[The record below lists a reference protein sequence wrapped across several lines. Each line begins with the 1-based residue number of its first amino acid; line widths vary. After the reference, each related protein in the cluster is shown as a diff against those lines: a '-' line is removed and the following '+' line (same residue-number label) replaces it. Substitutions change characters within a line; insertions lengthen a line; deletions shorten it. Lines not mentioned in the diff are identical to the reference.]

1 MNVRVL
7 VVSIL
12 LALLLAMIP
21 VLNIGTAQ
29 AGTITIAVDLGHG
42 EKDKYLNYIMGN
54 ITQVTIDGK
63 TYSINWV
70 TIGNNTPI
78 TPSLLANVDV
88 LLIGQPTTGFT
99 PDEMNAILEWLKK
112 GNKALY
118 VAGDSDYGSGPAS
131 ISAVND
137 LLEYIGVKLRLEHA
151 GVYSDP
157 SYTYTYK
164 GNDYPTCTGA
174 YYRMVAFVEPD
185 NIPSLFTDILSEG
198 VTKPILMHGPTALV
212 FVDETGAYHDPV
224 NETYPGLIRI
234 AWYHMAYIADNQP
247 PAPYKYDPLLY
258 GQGTGNWSF
267 IGYAAEY
274 WDKYNSVITVAGES
288 LYGDYEPAWAS
299 SYYGV
304 ELDGPKFV
312 TNLVAWWVKIIT
324 YRRTEVFSFS
334 DPEGDD
340 NGIGT
345 LKYPTNP
352 VFKPGVF
359 DLLKFQVFTD
369 DNYVYFRATFKNLGG
384 NPWNGPN
391 GFSLQHLQIYV
402 LTTAKLAVNK
412 TAPGLNVEI
421 NPGWHYL
428 IVAIPGWGDTPWP
441 DGEVSAIYSSTGS
454 LVAKQ
459 GDKFSVYAVPGE
471 AIEVK
476 VDKSLLTDVDNIE
489 KWGFV
494 VAVASY
500 DGYGSYKVRGV
511 VAGDPQEW
519 LFGGADS
526 LALLAGVHP
535 LIIDLL
541 APTANEQYK
550 MLKSY
555 DATAKKLAV
564 VSVLGAAPPTVTT
577 TVTSTVTVTT
587 TSEITKTTERVVTTV
602 VPTTVPTIVPTT
614 VPITVSTTV
623 STTVTQTEMTT
634 TVVTGILALIIGLII
649 GYAVKKPSPKK

>member
-1 MNVRVL
+1 MGTRIL
-7 VVSIL
+7 VTSII
-12 LALLLAMIP
+12 LALLLATIP
-21 VLNIGTAQ
+21 VLTTSNAQ

-78 TPSLLANVDV
+78 TPDLLANVDV

-99 PDEMNAILEWLKK
+99 PDEMSAILEWLKK

-137 LLEYIGVKLRLEHA
+137 LLEFIGVKLRLEHA

-164 GNDYPTCTGA
+164 GIEYPTCTGA
-174 YYRMVAFVEPD
+174 YYRMVAFIEPD
-185 NIPSLFTDILSEG
+185 NIPTLFTDILSEG
-198 VTKPILMHGPTALV
+198 ITKPILMHGPTALI
-212 FVDETGAYHDPV
+212 FVDENGAYHDPV

-234 AWYHMAYIADNQP
+234 AWYRMAYIIDNQA
-247 PAPYKYDPLLY
+247 PAPYLYDPLYY

-267 IGYAAEY
+267 VAYAAEY
-274 WDKYNSVITVAGES
+274 WDKYNSIITVAGES

-312 TNLVAWWVKIIT
+312 TNLVTWWVKIIT
-324 YRRTEVFSFS
+324 YSKTEVLSFI

-352 VFKPGVF
+352 VFQPGVF
-359 DLLKFQVFTD
+359 DLLKFQVFVD
-369 DNYVYFRATFKNLGG
+369 DQYVYFRATFKNLGG

-391 GFSLQHLQIYV
+391 GFSLQQLQIYI
-402 LTTAKLAVNK
+402 LTTANLPLNT

-428 IVAIPGWGDTPWP
+428 IVATPGWGDTPWP
-441 DGEVSAIYSSTGS
+441 DGEVSALYASDGS
-454 LVAKQ
+454 LVAKE
-459 GDKFSVYAVPGE
+459 GDAFDVYAIPMENAVE
-471 AIEVK
+471 IK
-476 VDKSLLTDVDNIE
+476 VSKNLLQDVDNIVH
-489 KWGFV
+489 WGFV

-500 DGYGSYKVRGV
+500 DGFGSYKVRGV

-519 LFGGADS
+519 ALGGADS
-526 LALLAGVHP
+526 LALLTGVHP

-541 APTANEQYK
+541 APTASDQYTI
-550 MLKSY
+550 LKSY
-555 DATAKKLAV
+555 DTAAKKLAV
-564 VSVLGAAPPTVTT
+564 VNVLTAAPPTVTT
-577 TVTSTVTVTT
+577 TVVVTNTIEVTKTETKQLVSTT
-587 TSEITKTTERVVTTV
+587 TTPVTQPTTVVTTV
-602 VPTTVPTIVPTT
+602 QTTT
-614 VPITVSTTV
+614 
-623 STTVTQTEMTT
+623 TQTEMTT
-634 TVVTGILALIIGLII
+634 PAIVGVIALIIGLAI
-649 GYAVKKPSPKK
+649 GYIVRKPAPKK

>member
-1 MNVRVL
+1 
-7 VVSIL
+7 
-12 LALLLAMIP
+12 
-21 VLNIGTAQ
+21 
-29 AGTITIAVDLGHG
+29 
-42 EKDKYLNYIMGN
+42 
-54 ITQVTIDGK
+54 
-63 TYSINWV
+63 
-70 TIGNNTPI
+70 
-78 TPSLLANVDV
+78 
-88 LLIGQPTTGFT
+88 
-99 PDEMNAILEWLKK
+99 MNAILDWLKK

-118 VAGDSDYGSGPAS
+118 VAGDSDYGSGPVS

-157 SYTYTYK
+157 NYTYTYK
-164 GNDYPTCTGA
+164 GKVYPTCAAA
-174 YYRMVAFVEPD
+174 YYRMLAFVEPD
-185 NIPSLFTDILSEG
+185 NVPYLFTSMLDEG
-198 VTKPILMHGPTALV
+198 ITKPILMHGPTVLI

-234 AWYHMAYIADNQP
+234 AWYHMAYITDNQP
-247 PAPYKYDPLLY
+247 PAPYIYDPLLY
-258 GQGTGNWSF
+258 GLGTGNWSF

-274 WDKYNSVITVAGES
+274 WDKYNSVVTVAGES

-324 YRRTEVFSFS
+324 YKRTEVFSFS

-391 GFSLQHLQIYV
+391 GFSLQHLQIYA
-402 LTTAKLAVNK
+402 LTTAKLPLNK

-459 GDKFSVYAVPGE
+459 GDKFSVYVVPGE

-541 APTANEQYK
+541 APTANEQYN

-564 VSVLGAAPPTVTT
+564 VSVPGAAPPTVTT

-587 TSEITKTTERVVTTV
+587 TSEITRTTERVVTTV
-602 VPTTVPTIVPTT
+602 VPTTVPSIVPTT

-634 TVVTGILALIIGLII
+634 TVVTGIVALIIGLII

>member
-1 MNVRVL
+1 MNTRIL
-7 VVSIL
+7 VTSII
-12 LALLLAMIP
+12 LALLLATIP
-21 VLNIGTAQ
+21 LLTISNAQ

-63 TYSINWV
+63 TYSVNWV

-78 TPSLLANVDV
+78 TPDLLANVDI

-99 PDEMNAILEWLKK
+99 PDEMNAILDWLKK

-137 LLEYIGVKLRLEHA
+137 LLEFIGVKLRLEHA
-151 GVYSDP
+151 GVYSSP
-157 SYTYTYK
+157 NYTYTYK
-164 GNDYPTCTGA
+164 GKDYPTCTGA

-185 NIPSLFTDILSEG
+185 NIPTLFTDILSEG
-198 VTKPILMHGPTALV
+198 ITKPILMHGPTALI

-234 AWYHMAYIADNQP
+234 AWYHMAYITDNQP

-258 GQGTGNWSF
+258 SLGTGNWSF

-304 ELDGPKFV
+304 ELDGPRFV
-312 TNLVAWWVKIIT
+312 TNLVTWWVKIIT
-324 YRRTEVFSFS
+324 YKRTEVFSFT

-359 DLLKFQVFTD
+359 DLLKFQVFVD
-369 DNYVYFRATFKNLGG
+369 DQYVYFRATFKNLGG

-402 LTTAKLAVNK
+402 LTTANLPLNK

-428 IVAIPGWGDTPWP
+428 IVAIPGWGDKPWP

-459 GDKFSVYAVPGE
+459 GDMFSVYAVPGE

-476 VDKSLLTDVDNIE
+476 VNKSLLTDVDNIE

-500 DGYGSYKVRGV
+500 DGMGSYKVRGV

-519 LFGGADS
+519 ALGGADS
-526 LALLAGVHP
+526 LALAAGVHP

-541 APTANEQYK
+541 APTANEQYT

-555 DATAKKLAV
+555 DVSAKKLAV

-602 VPTTVPTIVPTT
+602 VPTTV
-614 VPITVSTTV
+614 
-623 STTVTQTEMTT
+623 TQTEMTT
-634 TVVTGILALIIGLII
+634 TLVTGIVSLIIGLII
-649 GYAVKKPSPKK
+649 GYIVKKPSPKK

>member
-1 MNVRVL
+1 MNVKVL

-78 TPSLLANVDV
+78 TPDLLANVDV

-99 PDEMNAILEWLKK
+99 PDEMNAILNWLKK

-137 LLEYIGVKLRLEHA
+137 LLEFIGVKLRLEHA

-157 SYTYTYK
+157 SYRYTYK
-164 GNDYPTCTGA
+164 GKDYPTCTA
-174 YYRMVAFVEPD
+174 EYYRMVAFVEPD

-198 VTKPILMHGPTALV
+198 VTKPILMHGPTALI

-234 AWYHMAYIADNQP
+234 AWYHMAYITDNQA
-247 PAPYKYDPLLY
+247 PAPYLYDPLYY
-258 GQGTGNWSF
+258 GPGTGNWSF
-267 IGYAAEY
+267 VAYAAEY
-274 WDKYNSVITVAGES
+274 WDKYNSIITVAGES

-312 TNLVAWWVKIIT
+312 TNLVTWWVKIIT
-324 YRRTEVFSFS
+324 YKRIEVLSFT

-359 DLLKFQVFTD
+359 DLLKFQVFVD
-369 DNYVYFRATFKNLGG
+369 DQYVYFRATFKNLGG
-384 NPWNGPN
+384 NPWIGPN
-391 GFSLQHLQIYV
+391 GFSLQHLQIYI
-402 LTTAKLAVNK
+402 LTTANLPLNK

-459 GDKFSVYAVPGE
+459 GDKFSVYTVAGE

-476 VDKSLLTDVDNIE
+476 VDKSLLTDVDNIAH
-489 KWGFV
+489 WGFV

-500 DGYGSYKVRGV
+500 DGFGSYKVRGV

-519 LFGGADS
+519 ALGGADS

-541 APTANEQYK
+541 APTASDQYN

-555 DATAKKLAV
+555 DTAAKKPAV
-564 VSVLGAAPPTVTT
+564 VNVLTAAPPTVTT
-577 TVTSTVTVTT
+577 TVVVTNTIEVTKTETKQLVSTSTTAVTQPTT
-587 TSEITKTTERVVTTV
+587 VVTTV
-602 VPTTVPTIVPTT
+602 QTTT
-614 VPITVSTTV
+614 
-623 STTVTQTEMTT
+623 TQTEMTT
-634 TVVTGILALIIGLII
+634 PAIVGVIALIIGLAI
-649 GYAVKKPSPKK
+649 GYVVKKPAPKK

>member
-1 MNVRVL
+1 MSTKIL
-7 VVSIL
+7 VTSIL
-12 LALLLAMIP
+12 LALLLATIP
-21 VLNIGTAQ
+21 VLTISNAQ
-29 AGTITIAVDLGHG
+29 VGTITIAVDLGHG

-63 TYSINWV
+63 TYSVKWV
-70 TIGNNTPI
+70 PIGNNTPI
-78 TPSLLANVDV
+78 TPDLLANVDI

-99 PDEMNAILEWLKK
+99 PDEMNAILDWLKK

-137 LLEYIGVKLRLEHA
+137 LLEYIGVKLRLEDA

-157 SYTYTYK
+157 NYTYTYK
-164 GNDYPTCTGA
+164 GKVYPTCAAA
-174 YYRMVAFVEPD
+174 YYRMLAFVEPD
-185 NIPSLFTDILSEG
+185 NVPYLFTSMLDEG
-198 VTKPILMHGPTALV
+198 ITKPILMHGPTVLI

-234 AWYHMAYIADNQP
+234 AWYHMAYITDNQP
-247 PAPYKYDPLLY
+247 PAPYIYDPLLY

-324 YRRTEVFSFS
+324 YKRTEVFSFS

-402 LTTAKLAVNK
+402 LTTAKLPLNK

-459 GDKFSVYAVPGE
+459 GDKFSVYVVPGE

-541 APTANEQYK
+541 APTANEQYN

-564 VSVLGAAPPTVTT
+564 VSVPGAAPPTVTT

>member
-1 MNVRVL
+1 V
-7 VVSIL
+7 
-12 LALLLAMIP
+12 
-21 VLNIGTAQ
+21 
-29 AGTITIAVDLGHG
+29 GTINIAVDLGHG

-63 TYSINWV
+63 TYSVKWV

-78 TPSLLANVDV
+78 TPDLLANVDI

-99 PDEMNAILEWLKK
+99 PDEMNAILGWLKK

-151 GVYSDP
+151 GVYSNP
-157 SYTYTYK
+157 NYTYTYK
-164 GNDYPTCTGA
+164 GKVYPTCAAA
-174 YYRMVAFVEPD
+174 YYRMLAFVEPD
-185 NIPSLFTDILSEG
+185 NVPYLFTSMLSEG
-198 VTKPILMHGPTALV
+198 ITKPILMHGPTVLI

-247 PAPYKYDPLLY
+247 PAPYKYDLLLY

-476 VDKSLLTDVDNIE
+476 V
-489 KWGFV
+489 F
-494 VAVASY
+494 
-500 DGYGSYKVRGV
+500 R
-511 VAGDPQEW
+511 
-519 LFGGADS
+519 
-526 LALLAGVHP
+526 
-535 LIIDLL
+535 
-541 APTANEQYK
+541 
-550 MLKSY
+550 
-555 DATAKKLAV
+555 
-564 VSVLGAAPPTVTT
+564 VL
-577 TVTSTVTVTT
+577 
-587 TSEITKTTERVVTTV
+587 R
-602 VPTTVPTIVPTT
+602 
-614 VPITVSTTV
+614 
-623 STTVTQTEMTT
+623 
-634 TVVTGILALIIGLII
+634 
-649 GYAVKKPSPKK
+649 

>member
-1 MNVRVL
+1 MKIL
-7 VVSIL
+7 VTSII
-12 LALLLAMIP
+12 LALLLATIP
-21 VLNIGTAQ
+21 VLTISNAQ
-29 AGTITIAVDLGHG
+29 VGTITIAVDLGHG

-63 TYSINWV
+63 TYSVKWV

-78 TPSLLANVDV
+78 TPDLLANVDI

-99 PDEMNAILEWLKK
+99 PDEMNAILDWLKK

-157 SYTYTYK
+157 NYTYTYK
-164 GNDYPTCTGA
+164 GKVYPTCAAA
-174 YYRMVAFVEPD
+174 YYRMLAFVEPD
-185 NIPSLFTDILSEG
+185 NVPYLFTSMLDEG
-198 VTKPILMHGPTALV
+198 ITKPILMHGPTVLI

-234 AWYHMAYIADNQP
+234 AWYHMAYITDNQP
-247 PAPYKYDPLLY
+247 PAPYIYDPLLY

-274 WDKYNSVITVAGES
+274 WDKYNSVVTVAGES

-324 YRRTEVFSFS
+324 YKRTEVFSFS

-359 DLLKFQVFTD
+359 DLLKFQVFID

-402 LTTAKLAVNK
+402 LTTAKLPLNK

-459 GDKFSVYAVPGE
+459 GDKFSVYVVPGE

-541 APTANEQYK
+541 APTANEQYN

-564 VSVLGAAPPTVTT
+564 VSVPGAAPPTVTT

-587 TSEITKTTERVVTTV
+587 TSEITRTTERVVTTV
-602 VPTTVPTIVPTT
+602 VPTTVPSIVPTT

-634 TVVTGILALIIGLII
+634 TVVTGIVALIIGLII